1 MRNFEFV
8 CWDGLCSAGISWTLV
23 VHVGKPWIHW
33 TFNSN
38 SSNFKVMTRPR
49 CCCCRKCKTRIEGKT
64 NCKKKIWT
72 DCKTC
77 FGQIVKLFFLT
88 NYKTFSSP
96 QGVVQWSPTR
106 PFGILEKKMYSTKV
120 PPEFDRAQ
128 ISTYFYSLSISN
140 ESDAI
145 LTKPKH
151 AELQLHNF
159 QQSIKGQP
167 KLKVLL
173 SKAMQE
179 KANLKFIQGT
189 GYTLYLSILVHH
201 RTI

>member
-64 NCKKKIWT
+64 NFKKKIWT

-77 FGQIVKLFFLT
+77 FGQIVKLFFWQIVKLFPRH
-88 NYKTFSSP
+88 KESS
-96 QGVVQWSPTR
+96 
-106 PFGILEKKMYSTKV
+106 
-120 PPEFDRAQ
+120 
-128 ISTYFYSLSISN
+128 
-140 ESDAI
+140 SD
-145 LTKPKH
+145 
-151 AELQLHNF
+151 LQLDHLAFWRKKCIPQRSHLNLT
-159 QQSIKGQP
+159 GP
-167 KLKVLL
+167 KYRHT
-173 SKAMQE
+173 
-179 KANLKFIQGT
+179 F
-189 GYTLYLSILVHH
+189 TLYQFQTNLTLYWPNQSMPNFSFIISSKV
-201 RTI
+201 

>member
-1 MRNFEFV
+1 
-8 CWDGLCSAGISWTLV
+8 
-23 VHVGKPWIHW
+23 
-33 TFNSN
+33 
-38 SSNFKVMTRPR
+38 
-49 CCCCRKCKTRIEGKT
+49 
-64 NCKKKIWT
+64 
-72 DCKTC
+72 
-77 FGQIVKLFFLT
+77 
-88 NYKTFSSP
+88 
-96 QGVVQWSPTR
+96 
-106 PFGILEKKMYSTKV
+106 MYSTKV

-201 RTI
+201 RFFRPVEVQQKVRPKASQLGVMDLVKT